1 MLPLPENIT
10 KLRLLDGLLDQVK
23 RELHQKESGVVA
35 TETHFLTSETET
47 ALAIE
52 RDILAAEQDN
62 TLKLEKGLWIGAHI
76 VCLPF
81 FYDEYTVRASL
92 RAEMQKK
99 YTQAIITTCGR
110 FKAMGKMGIALVSPI
125 TNYIRNHTDYSP
137 TERKELE
144 EDLLKRVSQWL
155 KSEACADTEPR
166 VCEFPSLQK
175 VMLDIEQAEA
185 VFSLKPA
192 GTSTSRNAYMAGEV
206 RIAAL
211 QAIAHSDFLPPQV
224 KYTLVEDLKLLAP
237 DQVNDIGT
245 FLLWEMRKSSVHH
258 NKLLY
263 YMLLL
268 FKMLL

>member
-1 MLPLPENIT
+1 MPETPEKIT
-10 KLRLLDGLLDQVK
+10 KLRLLDSLLGQV
-23 RELHQKESGVVA
+23 RGELGQKEKGIVS
-35 TETHFLTSETET
+35 TETSFLTTETET

-52 RDILAAEQDN
+52 RDILAAEQDH

-92 RAEMQKK
+92 SPEMQKK

-110 FKAMGKMGIALVSPI
+110 FKAMGKTGIALVSPI
-125 TNYIRNHTDYSP
+125 TTYMRSHADYSP
-137 TERKELE
+137 QERKELE
-144 EDLLKRVSQWL
+144 EELLKRVLQWL
-155 KSEACADTEPR
+155 KSEACTDTEPR

-175 VMLDIEQAEA
+175 VMLDIEQAEQ
-185 VFSLKPA
+185 VFSPVGGKPNLH
-192 GTSTSRNAYMAGEV
+192 TAYMEGEV
-206 RIAAL
+206 RVAAL

-224 KYTLVEDLKLLAP
+224 KYSLVEDLKSLSP

-245 FLLWEMRKSSVHH
+245 FLLWEMRKSSLHH

-263 YMLLL
+263 FMLLL